1 MAVRGGTGA
10 AEVERGRRGGGGGA
24 RLGLREEEVRCW
36 GAGYGDGRGAAAGVV
51 KGLEGLMMRPERDE
65 GSGVDAPACEGP
77 APGVEGVAL
86 CGEPPSAV

>member
-24 RLGLREEEVRCW
+24 RLGLRAEEGRCW
-36 GAGYGDGRGAAAGVV
+36 GTGYGDGRGAAVGVV

-65 GSGVDAPACEGP
+65 GSGVDAPACDEP
-77 APGVEGVAL
+77 APGVEGGAPYAD
-86 CGEPPSAV
+86 PPSAV